1 MNNSSDFADY
11 IFKSKKHL
19 DYPEI
24 IEFYTGIDRN
34 KADALN
40 VLLDDILGVLVIM
53 FSSDSTYQISLTLID
68 LQYGS
73 QQKKTY

>member
-1 MNNSSDFADY
+1 M
-11 IFKSKKHL
+11 
-19 DYPEI
+19 
-24 IEFYTGIDRN
+24 
-34 KADALN
+34 
-40 VLLDDILGVLVIM
+40 ILGVLVIM